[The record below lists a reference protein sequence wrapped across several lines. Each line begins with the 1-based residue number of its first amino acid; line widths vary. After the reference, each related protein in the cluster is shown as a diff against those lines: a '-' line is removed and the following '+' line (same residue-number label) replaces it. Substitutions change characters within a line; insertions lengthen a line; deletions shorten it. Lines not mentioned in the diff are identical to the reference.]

1 MKKLIVEV
9 EIKIVL
15 DEKTICLY
23 NCNIM
28 KQEKWNALKREV
40 CIIGHY
46 KSLLWKSTF
55 YAKLNV

>member
-28 KQEKWNALKREV
+28 KQEK
-40 CIIGHY
+40 
-46 KSLLWKSTF
+46 
-55 YAKLNV
+55 